1 MEWQAIL
8 ALVLVIPLILVPV
21 AFIWYLNVGGLY
33 VAIKE
38 GRLRAFEPV
47 LRRMRIG
54 LAVIVPTG
62 VYAYLVWF
70 FFGHFGWPVAL
81 ALALVLP
88 IVFFVPVMVWAAV
101 ASGLFQVAL
110 ETMRQRATATRR
122 RSVRMAE
129 EPVTRN
135 Q

>member
-8 ALVLVIPLILVPV
+8 ALLLVIPIILVPV

-101 ASGLFQVAL
+101 ASGLYQVAL

-129 EPVTRN
+129 EPVNR
-135 Q
+135 

>member
-8 ALVLVIPLILVPV
+8 ALLLVIPIILVPV

-129 EPVTRN
+129 EPVNR
-135 Q
+135 

>member
-8 ALVLVIPLILVPV
+8 ALLLVIPIILVPV

-62 VYAYLVWF
+62 VYAYLIWF

-88 IVFFVPVMVWAAV
+88 IVLFVPVMVWAAV

-129 EPVTRN
+129 EPVNR
-135 Q
+135 